1 MADKRTMSNSAMF
14 GIAAEELTAGRAV
27 RISVMGRS
35 MRPFFSSG
43 QTIELKPI
51 APEAL
56 FVGSVVLARISAE
69 QYAVHR
75 ILALDGERATLMGD
89 GNIIGKEYVTLR
101 DIYGYVECSPRH
113 LRWAKVWRWL
123 LPIRRYLI
131 AIDRRVFR

>member
-1 MADKRTMSNSAMF
+1 MSNSAMF

-35 MRPFFSSG
+35 LRPFFSSG

-51 APEAL
+51 TPEAL
-56 FVGSVVLARISAE
+56 FIGSVVLARISAE

-75 ILALDGERATLMGD
+75 ILAIDGERVTLMGD
-89 GNIIGKEYVTLR
+89 GNIIGKEYVTR
-101 DIYGYVECSPRH
+101 ADIYGYVECSPRH
-113 LRWAKVWRWL
+113 LRWAKAWRAL
-123 LPIRRYLI
+123 LPLRRYLI